1 MSLSAGETNSSLPS
15 MRVTP
20 AKPSKLVISGPDTV
34 REPET
39 VLQFSPAWKVST
51 SACEVNVMLPPPLQK
66 AVSLGPSGTKDAR
79 ISSMLLQPN
88 WFPERSTSP
97 PTPNTP
103 VVAPKTG
110 ASAAQLP
117 RVTFVSTLS
126 LPAID
131 SSPSR
136 PIKFVKDRFPRIAS
150 SLFRLL
156 TLASPSKL
164 IRLSLLRT
172 KTRPAIEVTFDNPFR
187 LVRLSDHSI
196 TSSPLISSTFERG
209 SKFERLS
216 TSKSAKFPFTILRL
230 FSPSRLSSFLLYL
243 KKTSPP
249 TDSTLIKLLI
259 SRSDSFDSKISAPPI
274 VTSDVNP
281 SRSVSAEFPAIRS
294 VPLIS

>member
-88 WFPERSTSP
+88 WFPESTLP

-126 LPAID
+126 LPAIN
-131 SSPSR
+131 SSPRDQSNSLRIDFPESR
-136 PIKFVKDRFPRIAS
+136 VHCLD
-150 SLFRLL
+150 
-156 TLASPSKL
+156 
-164 IRLSLLRT
+164 
-172 KTRPAIEVTFDNPFR
+172 
-187 LVRLSDHSI
+187 
-196 TSSPLISSTFERG
+196 
-209 SKFERLS
+209 
-216 TSKSAKFPFTILRL
+216 
-230 FSPSRLSSFLLYL
+230 Y
-243 KKTSPP
+243 
-249 TDSTLIKLLI
+249 
-259 SRSDSFDSKISAPPI
+259 
-274 VTSDVNP
+274 
-281 SRSVSAEFPAIRS
+281 
-294 VPLIS
+294 